1 MSRKHRDYTL
11 IFIPPDRSKPFTF
24 TIKRGV
30 FYSLIVF
37 VMIITVCIL
46 FLVVKSGSI
55 AYHLSI
61 SEGLKAKNMMLKQE
75 NARID
80 SLVDK
85 YNHIM
90 ELYSYFSRIS
100 RDYELDTVSTFSDT
114 GKYSDV
120 NTEKEDSLEKSL
132 YRPLKYSEFVLT
144 DKVFTIPNIRPV
156 EGWISNR
163 FSVGDNHKGVDFAA
177 PEGTPVYST
186 APGIVEE
193 VSSESDLGKLIR
205 IRHKSGYKTVYAHCS
220 SIIAKEGDVVDRGQT
235 IAFTGSSGYSSGPHL
250 HYEIIKN
257 RRNVNPENY
266 FPE

>member
-1 MSRKHRDYTL
+1 MSRKHKNYTL
-11 IFIPPDRSKPFTF
+11 IFIPPDKSKPFTF
-24 TIKRGV
+24 TIKRSV
-30 FYSLIVF
+30 FYSLMGII
-37 VMIITVCIL
+37 MIIAACIL

-61 SEGLKAKNMMLKQE
+61 SEGLKAKNRKLRQE

-80 SLVDK
+80 SLFDR
-85 YNHIM
+85 YEHIM

-100 RDYELDTVSTFSDT
+100 SAYELDTVGTFSDT

-132 YRPLKYSEFVLT
+132 YKPLKYSEFVLT

-156 EGWISNR
+156 EGWISKR
-163 FSVGDNHKGVDFAA
+163 FSVGDDHNGVDFAA

-193 VSSESDLGKLIR
+193 VTSESDLGKLIR
-205 IRHKSGYKTVYAHCS
+205 IRHKNGYKTVYAHCS
-220 SIIAKEGDVVDRGQT
+220 SIISKEGDVVNRGQT

-250 HYEIIKN
+250 HYEVIKN
-257 RRNVNPENY
+257 RRNVNPGNY